1 MGNPLQVS
9 FVGGEQGP
17 WRVDTITALRGS
29 GLKTVPAVQML
40 EGPWPFGL
48 GGTWV
53 LRGVLSHDHYTAHAE
68 RQALLAHAA
77 PLQRPEATQAALIPI
92 SKSPAWWDLAQDE
105 RRAILEDR
113 SHHIATGL
121 EYLPAIARR
130 LSHGRDRG
138 EEFDF
143 LTWFEFSPG
152 DAPAFDE
159 LLARLRKTPEWDYV
173 EREVEVRLSR

>member
-1 MGNPLQVS
+1 MAGPLQVS

-17 WRVDTITALRGS
+17 WRVSSITPVRGA
-29 GLKTVPAVQML
+29 GLKEVPAVQML

-53 LRGVLSHDHYTAHAE
+53 LRGVLSHERYATRAE
-68 RQALLAHAA
+68 QARLAGLSV
-77 PLQRPEATQAALIPI
+77 PLGRPEATQAALIPVT
-92 SKSPAWWDLAQDE
+92 KSAAWWALAQDE

-113 SHHIATGL
+113 SHHIAIGAD
-121 EYLPAIARR
+121 YLPAIARR

-143 LTWFEFSPG
+143 LTWFEFAPE
-152 DAPAFDE
+152 DAGRFDD
-159 LLARLRKTPEWDYV
+159 LLQRLRSTPEWDYV
-173 EREVEVRLSR
+173 EREVEVRLAR